1 MIDGKLIEWRDT
13 YIYGDRY
20 EVSNTGLIRN
30 KITGQLLKAH
40 KDKKG
45 YLRISLS
52 KNNKQVTVKVHRVV
66 AIAFIENP
74 DNLPPV
80 NHKDTNKEN
89 NTVGN
94 LEWTTNYENM
104 QHAIRNGLTN
114 HVDYAGR
121 KKRPIIRVSA
131 DGKTERYNSLAEASA
146 ACRVSRSNLCNALK
160 GKRNVCGGYKWKYED
175 ESEVA
180 VGD

>member
-1 MIDGKLIEWRDT
+1 MINGELIEWRDT
-13 YIYGDRY
+13 YIYGEQY
-20 EVSNTGLIRN
+20 EVSNTGLVRN
-30 KITGQLLKAH
+30 KVTGKILKPH
-40 KDKKG
+40 KDGKG

-52 KNNKQVTVKVHRVV
+52 KNNVQSTIKVHRAV

-74 DNLPPV
+74 DNLPQV

-94 LEWTTNYENM
+94 LEWVTNYENM
-104 QHAIRNGLTN
+104 QHAIINGLTN

-121 KKRPIIRVSA
+121 KKRPVIGISDA
-131 DGKTERYNSLAEASA
+131 GKTVKFNSLAEAA
-146 ACRVSRSNLCNALK
+146 ASCHVSRSNLCNALK
-160 GKRNVCGGYKWKYED
+160 GKRNMCGGYKWKYIE

-180 VGD
+180 VND